1 MVTNSTTTN
10 PVVDEGSEA
19 RLSSGH
25 DETELLARFADWDM
39 QLNAHWDQWR
49 IESKECYEFVASRQW
64 TAEEKADAEAG
75 GKILV
80 DFNRISPLLDA
91 VCGAEIQGRN
101 QVQYFPRE
109 VGDSAVD
116 EILTQGSQWID
127 QACDAGDEE
136 SEMFRDTLTCGV
148 GWVEHR
154 IDIDL
159 DTKVVKERVDPLE
172 IWPDASSKKANF
184 ADMRYLKRQ
193 KRMSKD
199 AAYEWAEEMGWPLDA
214 FEKDGGLNPKKPVI
228 VDPRVRYTGENET
241 YDQDEVVINEWQWWE
256 REHVRL
262 VAHPES
268 GEILEL
274 SEDEFE
280 EVFAENPALQSVKHS
295 KKRFYRAYE
304 GGGLVLEVEEIK
316 AGDFLYKACTGKRD
330 RNKGT
335 WFGIVRPM
343 IEPQRWGNK
352 LLTEILHIMR
362 SNANGGLMMEEG
374 AADDIRDFEETWA
387 DPAAN
392 TYFANGALSN
402 PNGPRVVPK
411 PAIQYPTGLDRLM
424 EVSNNAIQE
433 VSGINKEILG
443 LADRQQPGILEHQRK
458 QAAYGILSPFFAGLR
473 RYRKESGRLM
483 LTLMRLYIPPDTLVR
498 VVGESGSPE
507 MVPLALKSDTA
518 KYDVVVDEAPS
529 SPNQKAQTFAVIQ
542 QMLPLLANAD
552 LPGEFWGIVAKY
564 SPLPASMAQKIAE
577 MLVKQEQQQQQAE
590 QAAQQAMQPKQ
601 DAMFQAELA
610 DKQASANDKNAKAEK
625 TLSEIGKEEPQEL
638 PEDNSVEDFARLQE
652 SDAKVGLDR
661 ARTAQILNQII
672 NPPETKTNGD

>member
-1 MVTNSTTTN
+1 MVTNNTTTN
-10 PVVDEGSEA
+10 PIVDDGSEA

-25 DETELLARFADWDM
+25 DETELLERFADWDK
-39 QLNAHWDQWR
+39 QLSAHWDQWSR
-49 IESKECYEFVASRQW
+49 EAKECYEFEASRQW
-64 TAEEKADAEAG
+64 TAEEKADAESA

-80 DFNRISPLLDA
+80 DFNRIAPLVDA

-136 SEMFRDTLTCGV
+136 SSMFRDVLICGV
-148 GWVEHR
+148 GWMEHR
-154 IDIDL
+154 IDVDL
-159 DTKVVKERVDPLE
+159 DTKIVKERRDPLE
-172 IWPDASSKKANF
+172 IKADPSSTKANF
-184 ADMRYLKRQ
+184 ADMRYLKRE
-193 KRMSKD
+193 KRMSQD
-199 AAYEWAEEMGWPLDA
+199 AAYEWAEEMGWPTDA

-262 VAHPES
+262 VSHPMS

-274 SEDEFE
+274 SEDEFQ
-280 EVFAENPALQSVKHS
+280 EVLAENSQLQNVRHS
-295 KKRFYRAYE
+295 RKRFYRAYE
-304 GGGLVLEVEEIK
+304 GSGMVLEVDEVK

-362 SNANGGLMMEEG
+362 SNSNGGLMMEEG
-374 AADDIRDFEETWA
+374 AVDDIRQFEETWA

-392 TYFANGALSN
+392 TYFNNGALSN
-402 PNGPRVVPK
+402 ANGPRVLPK
-411 PAIQYPTGLDRLM
+411 PQVQYPTGLDRLM
-424 EVSNNAIQE
+424 EVSNNSIQE

-498 VVGESGSPE
+498 VVGEDGSPE
-507 MVPLALKSDTA
+507 MVPLALSAETA

-542 QMLPLLANAD
+542 QMLPLLVNAD
-552 LPGEFWGIVAKY
+552 LPGKFWGIVAKY
-564 SPLPASMAQKIAE
+564 SPLPASMAQKIEE
-577 MLVKQEQQQQQAE
+577 MLIQEEEKQALAQQQAME
-590 QAAQQAMQPKQ
+590 EAKPKQ
-601 DAMFQAELA
+601 EAMFQAELQ
-610 DKQASANDKNAKAEK
+610 DKTASANDKNAKAQK
-625 TLSEIGKEEPQEL
+625 TLSEIGKVEPVEEP
-638 PEDNSVEDFARLQE
+638 EDTSVEDYARLQE
-652 SDAKVGLDR
+652 SDAKAALDR
-661 ARTAQILNQII
+661 ARAAQIIDQIV
-672 NPPETKTNGD
+672 NPPETKKDGD